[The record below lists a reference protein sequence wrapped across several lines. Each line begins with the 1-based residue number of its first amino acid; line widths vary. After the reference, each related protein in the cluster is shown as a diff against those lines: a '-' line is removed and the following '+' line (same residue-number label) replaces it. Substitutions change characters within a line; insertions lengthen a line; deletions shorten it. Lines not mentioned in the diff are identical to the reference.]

1 MGRRRL
7 LTLVAVITLA
17 IIGISIL
24 LIATHTKYF
33 FMPRHPPPSYTAL
46 PGISYGSLSCNNHF
60 IIIPGNSMVVLRY
73 HVHGNV
79 AINGVVIYMAFP
91 AGIINESLAALSKL
105 PNLNDALIMGVYING
120 KLIASTNN
128 PGPIQGLEF
137 AVSHSNGPISVG
149 YTSDGVFFPTI
160 NLTSGDVITVVI
172 YSAVPYAL
180 PSCAVANESEETG
193 LMVRNNWI
201 GVMGIVNGTP
211 TAEQLYEEG
220 RYITEEPV
228 IYIINT
234 TSPMNQLPQELTPGP
249 LAEARPIATGY
260 APSFTM
266 GAPLTNNG

>member
-91 AGIINESLAALSKL
+91 AA
-105 PNLNDALIMGVYING
+105 
-120 KLIASTNN
+120 
-128 PGPIQGLEF
+128 
-137 AVSHSNGPISVG
+137 
-149 YTSDGVFFPTI
+149 
-160 NLTSGDVITVVI
+160 
-172 YSAVPYAL
+172 
-180 PSCAVANESEETG
+180 
-193 LMVRNNWI
+193 
-201 GVMGIVNGTP
+201 
-211 TAEQLYEEG
+211 
-220 RYITEEPV
+220 
-228 IYIINT
+228 
-234 TSPMNQLPQELTPGP
+234 
-249 LAEARPIATGY
+249 
-260 APSFTM
+260 
-266 GAPLTNNG
+266 